1 MADKQYNIT
10 TPDGTTVSVPA
21 WATEDTLARMAQAT
35 ARSTLVSRQMLKSTK
50 KVLKAD
56 KKVLAA
62 LDNII
67 ETTKANAATDETT
80 GDLVSEAV
88 IGASK
93 AVLKTSDF
101 FGDAEKP
108 LSSMVGAVSTLASKL
123 NGPDGTGGL
132 KALMGKMKG
141 MGNFMKKFG
150 GGIGVLSDVA
160 LALAGWNAAK
170 FEKFADAQKLMIDSG
185 AIFYDTAGEFDKLYK
200 DSMRSGIHYV
210 EFAETIQNFGGTMT
224 ALGGDVSQGSRA
236 FIGMFKTLSENTDVL
251 GDLGM
256 QNKEMMTMY
265 ASYLETQRLV
275 GAIDA
280 GIANQGK
287 SLEDG
292 FKDLVVQT
300 TALASVTS
308 LNRGDALNR
317 QMAALSDEFL
327 AAGAQKLEDNGMT
340 KQADAAKALVR
351 QLALFKDQGPGSE
364 HLEELSRSLNKNIFE
379 FSGNIEKFDVRT
391 GMANETRGAID
402 KLMPELFGKI
412 NHMVRTGE
420 MTSVEANTM
429 LLNEFSK
436 IDMTKLATAGAPAGS
451 MIAAIQAIQ
460 ASGRLIMLNFGKM
473 MGLDEEAIQ
482 KLYDDSEGK
491 LKVGGTTVKAMN
503 DASKMFLTMQ
513 DAITLPMAS
522 LSSGVKGLAE
532 WFETNT
538 TSLKDWKTKFF
549 TGKTDTNDFNSLKN
563 DATADQDFLDNEQDI
578 NESNRTNIDIHGDQ
592 PVDNRTPE
600 QKMADELRTKSQK
613 NGDAVDNSAIM
624 RNKALQQQIN
634 RLTEAEKSFII
645 ASNDKTNPMTAA
657 EITADK
663 KEIETLELIIASIK
677 NTMNQDEIAI
687 TAKKVE
693 VKAATAG

>member
-10 TPDGTTVSVPA
+10 VPDGTTVSVPA

-56 KKVLAA
+56 KKVLDA

-132 KALMGKMKG
+132 KAVMGKMKG

-170 FEKFADAQKLMIDSG
+170 FEKFASAQKLMIDSG
-185 AIFYDTAGEFDKLYK
+185 AIFYQTAGEFDQLYK

-224 ALGGDVSQGSRA
+224 ALGGDVSQGSKA

-287 SLEDG
+287 GLEDG
-292 FKDLVVQT
+292 FKNLVVET

-317 QMAALSDEFL
+317 QMAALSDQFL
-327 AAGAQKLEDNGMT
+327 AAGAQKLEENGMT
-340 KQADAAKALVR
+340 EQANAAKALVK

-379 FSGNIEKFDVRT
+379 FSGNIERFDVRT
-391 GMANETRGAID
+391 GMAAETRGAID
-402 KLMPELFGKI
+402 ELMPELFGKI
-412 NHMVRTGE
+412 NNMVRTGE

-451 MIAAIQAIQ
+451 MLAAIQAIQ
-460 ASGRLIMLNFGKM
+460 ASGRMIMLNFGNM
-473 MGLDEEAIQ
+473 MGMDEETIQ
-482 KLYDDSEGK
+482 KLYNESRVNQE
-491 LKVGGTTVKAMN
+491 VAGTTVKAMN

-538 TSLKDWKTKFF
+538 TSLKDWKNNFLNGNTETNVLEVKDPTVKTETQKMLDDEQLTNEKNQNITTSQDNNPNKEVSTATTETSETSGNAVTNGEILANRKLQAQMDRLTKYQNDRIIANKDKDNEISQEEKDAYKEEVELMKAIIDNMQ
-549 TGKTDTNDFNSLKN
+549 KTMRQNEITITANKSNTK
-563 DATADQDFLDNEQDI
+563 ATAAN
-578 NESNRTNIDIHGDQ
+578 
-592 PVDNRTPE
+592 
-600 QKMADELRTKSQK
+600 
-613 NGDAVDNSAIM
+613 
-624 RNKALQQQIN
+624 
-634 RLTEAEKSFII
+634 
-645 ASNDKTNPMTAA
+645 
-657 EITADK
+657 
-663 KEIETLELIIASIK
+663 
-677 NTMNQDEIAI
+677 
-687 TAKKVE
+687 
-693 VKAATAG
+693 

>member
-10 TPDGTTVSVPA
+10 VPDGTTVSVPA
-21 WATEDTLARMAQAT
+21 WATEDTLSRMAQAT

-56 KKVLAA
+56 KKVLDA

-80 GDLVSEAV
+80 GEIVSNAL
-88 IGASK
+88 IGASRS
-93 AVLKTSDF
+93 VLKTSDF

-132 KALMGKMKG
+132 KAVMGRMKG

-170 FEKFADAQKLMIDSG
+170 FEKFASAQKLMIDSG
-185 AIFYDTAGEFDKLYK
+185 AIFYQTAGEFDQLYK

-224 ALGGDVSQGSRA
+224 ALGGDVSSGSKA
-236 FIGMFKTLSENTDVL
+236 FIGMFKSLSESTDVL

-287 SLEDG
+287 GLEDG
-292 FKDLVVQT
+292 FKNLVVES

-317 QMAALSDEFL
+317 QMAALSDRFL
-327 AAGAQKLEDNGMT
+327 AAGTQKLEENGMT
-340 KQADAAKALVR
+340 EQAGAAKALVK

-364 HLEELSRSLNKNIFE
+364 HLEELARSLNKNVFE

-391 GMANETRGAID
+391 GMAAETRGAID

-412 NHMVRTGE
+412 NTMVRTGE

-429 LLNEFSK
+429 LLTEFSK
-436 IDMTKLATAGAPAGS
+436 IDMTKLATAGTPAGS
-451 MIAAIQAIQ
+451 MLAAIQEIQ
-460 ASGRLIMLNFGKM
+460 ASGRMIMLNFGNM
-473 MGLDEEAIQ
+473 MGMDEETIQ
-482 KLYDDSEGK
+482 KLYDESRKKQG
-491 LKVGGTTVKAMN
+491 VAGTTVKAMN

-513 DAITLPMAS
+513 DAITLPMAT

-538 TSLKDWKTKFF
+538 TSLKDWKNNFFNGSTK
-549 TGKTDTNDFNSLKN
+549 GDLEAHRSLEL
-563 DATADQDFLDNEQDI
+563 DPAQAYLDNEQSI
-578 NESNRTNIDIHGDQ
+578 NETNRQDIDIHGSQ
-592 PVDNRTPE
+592 PSDTRTPE
-600 QKMADELRTKSQK
+600 EILADKLR
-613 NGDAVDNSAIM
+613 NGVPTVNAVDKSGVAA
-624 RNKALQQQIN
+624 NKRLQEQIN
-634 RLTEAEKSFII
+634 RLTEYQ
-645 ASNDKTNPMTAA
+645 N
-657 EITADK
+657 
-663 KEIETLELIIASIK
+663 ELIIATNNTKNPLTDAQRIIDEKEIEVMEEIIK
-677 NTMNQDEIAI
+677 TMKNAMDQDNIAI
-687 TAKKVE
+687 TASKSNS
-693 VKAATAG
+693 KAAAAN

>member
-56 KKVLAA
+56 KKVLDA

-80 GDLVSEAV
+80 GTLVADAV

-132 KALMGKMKG
+132 KAVMGKMKG
-141 MGNFMKKFG
+141 MGDFMKKFG

-170 FEKFADAQKLMIDSG
+170 FEKFASAQKLMIDSG
-185 AIFYDTAGEFDKLYK
+185 AIFYETAGEFDQLYK

-224 ALGGDVSQGSRA
+224 ALGGDVSQGSKA

-340 KQADAAKALVR
+340 KQAGAAKALVK
-351 QLALFKDQGPGSE
+351 QLALIKDQGQGSE
-364 HLEELSRSLNKNIFE
+364 HLEELARSLNKNIFE
-379 FSGNIEKFDVRT
+379 FSGNIERFDVRT
-391 GMANETRGAID
+391 GMASETRGAIN

-429 LLNEFSK
+429 LLTEFSK

-460 ASGRLIMLNFGKM
+460 HSGRVIMLNFGKM

-482 KLYDDSEGK
+482 KLYNDSEGK
-491 LKVGGTTVKAMN
+491 LEVGGTTVKAMN

-522 LSSGVKGLAE
+522 LSAGVKGLAE

-538 TSLKDWKTKFF
+538 TSLKDWKNGFLNGNTETNVLEVKDP
-549 TGKTDTNDFNSLKN
+549 TVKTDTLDYLDDEQLTNEKN
-563 DATADQDFLDNEQDI
+563 QNITTSQDNNPNKEVSTATPETNETSGSAVTNGEILANRKLQAQMDRLTNYQNASIIANKDKDNEISQEEKDAYKEEVELMKAIIANMQKTMRQNEITITANKSNTKATAAN
-578 NESNRTNIDIHGDQ
+578 
-592 PVDNRTPE
+592 
-600 QKMADELRTKSQK
+600 
-613 NGDAVDNSAIM
+613 
-624 RNKALQQQIN
+624 
-634 RLTEAEKSFII
+634 
-645 ASNDKTNPMTAA
+645 
-657 EITADK
+657 
-663 KEIETLELIIASIK
+663 
-677 NTMNQDEIAI
+677 
-687 TAKKVE
+687 
-693 VKAATAG
+693 

>member
-1 MADKQYNIT
+1 MADKQYNIIV
-10 TPDGTTVSVPA
+10 PDGTTVSVPA

-56 KKVLAA
+56 KKVLDA

-67 ETTKANAATDETT
+67 ETTKANAETDEKT
-80 GDLVSEAV
+80 GTLVADAV
-88 IGASK
+88 IGASR

-132 KALMGKMKG
+132 KAVMGKMKG

-170 FEKFADAQKLMIDSG
+170 FEKFASAQKLMIDSG
-185 AIFYDTAGEFDKLYK
+185 AIFYQTAGEFDQLYK

-224 ALGGDVSQGSRA
+224 ALGGDVSQGSKA

-287 SLEDG
+287 GLEDG
-292 FKDLVVQT
+292 FKNLVVET

-317 QMAALSDEFL
+317 QMAALSDQFL
-327 AAGAQKLEDNGMT
+327 AAGAQKLEENGMT
-340 KQADAAKALVR
+340 EQANAAKALVK

-379 FSGNIEKFDVRT
+379 FSGNIERFDVRT
-391 GMANETRGAID
+391 GMAAETRGAID
-402 KLMPELFGKI
+402 ELMPELFGKI
-412 NHMVRTGE
+412 NNMVRTGE

-451 MIAAIQAIQ
+451 MLAAIQAIQ
-460 ASGRLIMLNFGKM
+460 ASGRMIMLNFGNM
-473 MGLDEEAIQ
+473 MGMDEETIQ
-482 KLYDDSEGK
+482 KLYDESRVNQG
-491 LKVGGTTVKAMN
+491 VAGTTVKAMN
-503 DASKMFLTMQ
+503 DAGKMFLTMQ

-522 LSSGVKGLAE
+522 LSAGVKGLAE

-538 TSLKDWKTKFF
+538 TSLKDWKNNFLNGNTETNVLEVKDP
-549 TGKTDTNDFNSLKN
+549 TVKTDTIDYLDDEQLTNEKNQNITTSQDNNPNKEVSTATTETSETSGNAVTNGEILANRKLQAQMDRLTKYQNDRIIANKDKDNEISQEEKDAYEAEVELMKAIIDN
-563 DATADQDFLDNEQDI
+563 MQKTMRQNEITITANKSNTKATAAN
-578 NESNRTNIDIHGDQ
+578 
-592 PVDNRTPE
+592 
-600 QKMADELRTKSQK
+600 
-613 NGDAVDNSAIM
+613 
-624 RNKALQQQIN
+624 
-634 RLTEAEKSFII
+634 
-645 ASNDKTNPMTAA
+645 
-657 EITADK
+657 
-663 KEIETLELIIASIK
+663 
-677 NTMNQDEIAI
+677 
-687 TAKKVE
+687 
-693 VKAATAG
+693 

>member
-1 MADKQYNIT
+1 
-10 TPDGTTVSVPA
+10 
-21 WATEDTLARMAQAT
+21 MAQAT

-56 KKVLAA
+56 KKVLDA

-80 GDLVSEAV
+80 GTLVADAV

-132 KALMGKMKG
+132 KAVMGKMKG

-170 FEKFADAQKLMIDSG
+170 FEKFASAQKLMIDSG
-185 AIFYDTAGEFDKLYK
+185 AIFYQTAGEFDQLYK

-224 ALGGDVSQGSRA
+224 ALGGDVSQGSKA

-287 SLEDG
+287 GLEDG
-292 FKDLVVQT
+292 FKDLVVET

-317 QMAALSDEFL
+317 QMAALSDQFL
-327 AAGAQKLEDNGMT
+327 AACAQNLEENGMT
-340 KQADAAKALVR
+340 EQANAAKALVK

-379 FSGNIEKFDVRT
+379 FSGNI
-391 GMANETRGAID
+391 
-402 KLMPELFGKI
+402 
-412 NHMVRTGE
+412 
-420 MTSVEANTM
+420 
-429 LLNEFSK
+429 
-436 IDMTKLATAGAPAGS
+436 
-451 MIAAIQAIQ
+451 
-460 ASGRLIMLNFGKM
+460 
-473 MGLDEEAIQ
+473 
-482 KLYDDSEGK
+482 
-491 LKVGGTTVKAMN
+491 
-503 DASKMFLTMQ
+503 
-513 DAITLPMAS
+513 
-522 LSSGVKGLAE
+522 
-532 WFETNT
+532 
-538 TSLKDWKTKFF
+538 
-549 TGKTDTNDFNSLKN
+549 
-563 DATADQDFLDNEQDI
+563 
-578 NESNRTNIDIHGDQ
+578 
-592 PVDNRTPE
+592 
-600 QKMADELRTKSQK
+600 
-613 NGDAVDNSAIM
+613 
-624 RNKALQQQIN
+624 
-634 RLTEAEKSFII
+634 
-645 ASNDKTNPMTAA
+645 
-657 EITADK
+657 
-663 KEIETLELIIASIK
+663 
-677 NTMNQDEIAI
+677 
-687 TAKKVE
+687 
-693 VKAATAG
+693 

>member
-10 TPDGTTVSVPA
+10 VPDGTTVSVPA

-170 FEKFADAQKLMIDSG
+170 FEKFASAQKLMIDSG
-185 AIFYDTAGEFDKLYK
+185 AIFYQTAGEFDQLYK

-224 ALGGDVSQGSRA
+224 ALGGDVSQGSKA

-287 SLEDG
+287 GLEDG
-292 FKDLVVQT
+292 FKNLVVET

-317 QMAALSDEFL
+317 QMAALSDQFL
-327 AAGAQKLEDNGMT
+327 AAGAQKLEENGMT
-340 KQADAAKALVR
+340 EQANAAKALVK

-379 FSGNIEKFDVRT
+379 FSGNIERFDVRT
-391 GMANETRGAID
+391 GMAAETRGAIN

-412 NHMVRTGE
+412 NNMVRTGE

-451 MIAAIQAIQ
+451 MLAAIQAIQ
-460 ASGRLIMLNFGKM
+460 ASGRMIMLNFGNM
-473 MGLDEEAIQ
+473 MGMDEETIQ
-482 KLYDDSEGK
+482 KLYDESRVNQG
-491 LKVGGTTVKAMN
+491 VAGTTVKAMN

-522 LSSGVKGLAE
+522 LSAGVKGLAE

-538 TSLKDWKTKFF
+538 TSLKDWKNGFLNGNTETNVLEVKDP
-549 TGKTDTNDFNSLKN
+549 TVKTDTIDYLDDEQLTNEKN
-563 DATADQDFLDNEQDI
+563 QNITTSQDNNPNKEVSTATPETNETSGSAVTNGEILANRKLQAQMDRLTNYQNASIIANKDKDNEISQEEKDAYEAEVKLMKAIIDNMQKTMRQNEITITANKSNTKATAAN
-578 NESNRTNIDIHGDQ
+578 
-592 PVDNRTPE
+592 
-600 QKMADELRTKSQK
+600 
-613 NGDAVDNSAIM
+613 
-624 RNKALQQQIN
+624 
-634 RLTEAEKSFII
+634 
-645 ASNDKTNPMTAA
+645 
-657 EITADK
+657 
-663 KEIETLELIIASIK
+663 
-677 NTMNQDEIAI
+677 
-687 TAKKVE
+687 
-693 VKAATAG
+693 

>member
-1 MADKQYNIT
+1 MADKQYNIVV
-10 TPDGTTVSVPA
+10 PDGTTVSVPA
-21 WATEDTLARMAQAT
+21 WATEDTLSRMAQAT

-56 KKVLAA
+56 KKVLDA

-80 GDLVSEAV
+80 GEIVSNAL
-88 IGASK
+88 IGASRS
-93 AVLKTSDF
+93 VLKTSDF

-132 KALMGKMKG
+132 KAVMGRMKG

-170 FEKFADAQKLMIDSG
+170 FEKFASAQKLMIDSG
-185 AIFYDTAGEFDKLYK
+185 AIFYQTAGEFDQLYK

-224 ALGGDVSQGSRA
+224 ALGGDVSSGSKA
-236 FIGMFKTLSENTDVL
+236 FIGMFKSLSESTDVL

-287 SLEDG
+287 GLEDG
-292 FKDLVVQT
+292 FKNLVVES

-317 QMAALSDEFL
+317 QMAALSDRFL
-327 AAGAQKLEDNGMT
+327 AAGTQKLEENGMT
-340 KQADAAKALVR
+340 EQAGAAKALVK

-364 HLEELSRSLNKNIFE
+364 HLEELARSLNKNVFE

-391 GMANETRGAID
+391 GMAAETRGAID

-412 NHMVRTGE
+412 NTMVRTGE

-460 ASGRLIMLNFGKM
+460 ASGRMIMLNFGNM
-473 MGLDEEAIQ
+473 MGMDEETIQ
-482 KLYDDSEGK
+482 KLYDESRLNQG
-491 LKVGGTTVKAMN
+491 VAGTTVKAMN

-532 WFETNT
+532 WFETHT
-538 TSLKDWKTKFF
+538 TTLKDWKNDLFNSN
-549 TGKTDTNDFNSLKN
+549 TNDNSIVDN
-563 DATADQDFLDNEQDI
+563 EATADQAFLDNEQDHQ
-578 NESNRTNIDIHGDQ
+578 ELLNRQNIDTNGPSVTDT
-592 PVDNRTPE
+592 RTE
-600 QKMADELRTKSQK
+600 EEKLADELRNAVPTS
-613 NGDAVDNSAIM
+613 NAVDTSGKAA
-624 RNKALQQQIN
+624 NKRLQEQIN
-634 RLTEAEKSFII
+634 RLTEYQ
-645 ASNDKTNPMTAA
+645 N
-657 EITADK
+657 
-663 KEIETLELIIASIK
+663 ELIIAINNTKNPLTESERKKDEAEILVMQEIIK
-677 NTMNQDEIAI
+677 NMKWAMEQDNI
-687 TAKKVE
+687 TVTASKDAA
-693 VKAATAG
+693 KAAAAN